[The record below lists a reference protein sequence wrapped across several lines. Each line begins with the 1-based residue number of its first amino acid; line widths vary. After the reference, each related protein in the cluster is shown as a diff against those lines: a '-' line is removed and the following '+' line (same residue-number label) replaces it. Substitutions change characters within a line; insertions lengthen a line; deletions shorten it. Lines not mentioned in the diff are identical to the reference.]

1 METLTH
7 TKSTVSIM
15 IMLLLIVNS
24 IAQNSIANKY
34 RITAYQKENNP
45 IMSVSNE
52 VEIIP
57 AAALYIPN
65 AFTPDGD
72 GLNDTFGG
80 VGEGITDY
88 NIQIFDRWGNLL
100 FESNDINKQWDGNY
114 KNELAPSGVYVFKVN
129 AKGQGKDGKSKKL
142 INKTGN
148 VTLVI

>member
-1 METLTH
+1 MKTLTH
-7 TKSTVSIM
+7 ITAVVSIM
-15 IMLLLIVNS
+15 ILSLMANS
-24 IAQNSIANKY
+24 IAQNSVADKY
-34 RITAYQKENNP
+34 RITAYQNENNQVV
-45 IMSVSNE
+45 SVSNE

-57 AAALYIPN
+57 VAALYIPN
-65 AFTPDGD
+65 AFTPNGD

-100 FESNDINKQWDGNY
+100 FESNDINKQWDGSY
-114 KNELAPSGVYVFKVN
+114 KNELSPSGVYVFKVS

-142 INKTGN
+142 INKSGN